1 MNPTG
6 GADRDTHT
14 KRIDMK
20 KLVRTLFAAA
30 FALAAVGSYAADK
43 EIAVI
48 VKTANSDFWQNVKK
62 GANDAVGGFKGYT
75 STFQGAASDTDLAG
89 QVALVENAV
98 NRKVAAIVLAPS
110 DPDALI
116 PAMKKAWEAKI
127 PVILIDSAAS
137 DSAKTYY
144 QSFLATDNEKA
155 GELCAQAL
163 IDKVGTT
170 GKIAIMSYTAGSG
183 SEIGRVGGF
192 KKYIEK
198 NSKLQIVGT
207 FYSNSQMGTAL
218 NQTTDVLAANAD
230 LKGLFGANEPT
241 AIGMGRALVQ
251 AGKAGK
257 VVAIGFDGNADL
269 QGFIKDG
276 TIEAIAVQS
285 AYEMGALGVKTAVEL
300 LSGKQVPKFRDTGV
314 LMVTKK
320 NIDSTA
326 AKNVL
331 Y

>member
-1 MNPTG
+1 
-6 GADRDTHT
+6 
-14 KRIDMK
+14 MK
-20 KLVRTLFAAA
+20 HVMKHLVAVALGLAGVAAM
-30 FALAAVGSYAADK
+30 AADK

-62 GANDAVGGFKGYT
+62 GANDGVAGAKGYT
-75 STFQGAASDTDLAG
+75 ATFQGAASDTDLAG

-98 NRKVAAIVLAPS
+98 NRKVAGIVLAPS

-116 PAMKKAWEAKI
+116 PAIKKAWEAKI

-137 DSAKTYY
+137 DAGKDYY
-144 QSFLATDNEKA
+144 QSFLATDNKKA

-163 IDKVGTT
+163 IAKVGTS

-192 KKYIEK
+192 KDYIAK
-198 NSKLQIVGT
+198 HSKLQIVGP

-230 LKGLFGANEPT
+230 LKGIFGANEPT

-251 AGKAGK
+251 SGKAGK

-276 TIEAIAVQS
+276 TLEAIAVQS
-285 AYEMGALGVKTAVEL
+285 AYQMGSLGVKTAIEV
-300 LSGKQVPKFRDTGV
+300 SQGKKVPKFLDTGV
-314 LMVTKK
+314 VMVTKG
-320 NIDSTA
+320 NIDKPE

>member
-1 MNPTG
+1 
-6 GADRDTHT
+6 
-14 KRIDMK
+14 MK
-20 KLVRTLFAAA
+20 KLLTAWFASTLVLAAA
-30 FALAAVGSYAADK
+30 SVTPAQAADK

-62 GANDAVGGFKGYT
+62 GANDGVAGLKGYT
-75 STFQGAASDTDLAG
+75 ASFQGAASDTDLAG

-127 PVILIDSAAS
+127 PVILIDSAAGKAGES
-137 DSAKTYY
+137 YY

-163 IDKVGTT
+163 IAKVGAT

-192 KKYIEK
+192 RKYIEK
-198 NSKLQIVGT
+198 HSKLQVVGP

-230 LKGLFGANEPT
+230 LKGIFGANEPT

-257 VVAIGFDGNADL
+257 VAAIGFDGNSDL
-269 QGFIKDG
+269 QGFVKDG
-276 TIEAIAVQS
+276 TLEAIAVQS
-285 AYEMGALGVKTAVEL
+285 AYQMGSLGVKTAVEVIQ
-300 LSGKQVPKFRDTGV
+300 GKKVPKFRDTGV
-314 LMVTKK
+314 VMVTKK
-320 NIDSTA
+320 NIDSPE

>member
-1 MNPTG
+1 M
-6 GADRDTHT
+6 
-14 KRIDMK
+14 KR
-20 KLVRTLFAAA
+20 LLNAVLASALALAGAAA
-30 FALAAVGSYAADK
+30 AAADK

-62 GANDAVGGFKGYT
+62 GATQATSELKGYT
-75 STFQGAASDTDLAG
+75 SSFQGAASDTDLAG
-89 QVALVENAV
+89 EVALVENAV

-110 DPDALI
+110 DPEALI
-116 PAMKKAWEAKI
+116 PAIKKAWEAHI
-127 PVILIDSAAS
+127 PVILIDSAAA
-137 DSAKTYY
+137 DSGKAYY
-144 QSFLATDNEKA
+144 QSFLATDNNKA

-163 IDKVGTT
+163 IDKIGTT

-192 KKYIEK
+192 RKYIEAH
-198 NSKLQIVGT
+198 SKLQIVGP

-218 NQTTDVLAANAD
+218 NQTTDVLAANPD
-230 LKGLFGANEPT
+230 LKGIFGANEPT

-251 AGKAGK
+251 SGKAGK

-269 QGFIKDG
+269 QGFVKDG
-276 TIEAIAVQS
+276 TIAAIAVQS
-285 AYEMGALGVKTAVEL
+285 AYQMGALGVKTAVDVID
-300 LSGKQVPKFRDTGV
+300 KKPVPKFRDTGV
-314 LMVTKK
+314 VMVTKD
-320 NIDSTA
+320 NIDKPE

>member
-1 MNPTG
+1 MS
-6 GADRDTHT
+6 
-14 KRIDMK
+14 
-20 KLVRTLFAAA
+20 KLLTTLLAS
-30 FALAAVGSYAADK
+30 ALATTLGVAAGTAAAADK

-62 GANDAVGGFKGYT
+62 GANDGVAGAKGYT
-75 STFQGAASDTDLAG
+75 ATFQGAASDTDLAG

-98 NRKVAAIVLAPS
+98 NRKVAGIVLAPS

-116 PAMKKAWEAKI
+116 PAIKKAWEAKI

-137 DSAKTYY
+137 DAGKSYY
-144 QSFLATDNEKA
+144 QSFLATDNNKA

-163 IDKVGTT
+163 IAKVGTT

-192 KKYIEK
+192 KKYIETH
-198 NSKLQIVGT
+198 SKLQIVGP

-230 LKGLFGANEPT
+230 LKGIFGANEPT

-251 AGKAGK
+251 SGKAGK
-257 VVAIGFDGNADL
+257 VTAIGFDGNSDL

-276 TIEAIAVQS
+276 TLEAIAVQS
-285 AYEMGALGVKTAVEL
+285 AYQMGSLGVKTAIEVAQ
-300 LSGKQVPKFRDTGV
+300 GKKVPKFLDTGV
-314 LMVTKK
+314 VMVTKG
-320 NIDSTA
+320 NIEKPE

>member
-1 MNPTG
+1 MKTLLTTLCAATLALTG
-6 GADRDTHT
+6 
-14 KRIDMK
+14 
-20 KLVRTLFAAA
+20 FAA
-30 FALAAVGSYAADK
+30 SAADK

-48 VKTANSDFWQNVKK
+48 VKTVNSDFWQNVKK
-62 GANDAVGGFKGYT
+62 GANDGAAKLKGYT
-75 STFQGAASDTDLAG
+75 ATFQGAASDTDLAG

-98 NRKVAAIVLAPS
+98 NRKVAGIVLAPS

-137 DSAKTYY
+137 DAGKNYY
-144 QSFLATDNEKA
+144 QSFLATDNKKA

-163 IDKVGTT
+163 IDKIGKE
-170 GKIAIMSYTAGSG
+170 GKIAIMSFTAGSG

-192 KKYIEK
+192 KNYIEK
-198 NSKLQIVGT
+198 NSKLKIVGT

-230 LKGLFGANEPT
+230 LKGVFGANEPT

-251 AGKAGK
+251 SGKAGK
-257 VVAIGFDGNADL
+257 VAAIGFDGNGDL
-269 QGFIKDG
+269 QAFVKDG

-285 AYEMGALGVKTAVEL
+285 AYRWATWA
-300 LSGKQVPKFRDTGV
+300 
-314 LMVTKK
+314 
-320 NIDSTA
+320 
-326 AKNVL
+326 
-331 Y
+331 

>member
-1 MNPTG
+1 
-6 GADRDTHT
+6 
-14 KRIDMK
+14 MK
-20 KLVRTLFAAA
+20 KLLTTVIASALLFGTSIA
-30 FALAAVGSYAADK
+30 SADK

-48 VKTANSDFWQNVKK
+48 VKTASSDFWQNVKK
-62 GANDAVGGFKGYT
+62 GATAAAAELKGYT
-75 STFQGAASDTDLAG
+75 ASFQGAASDTDLAG

-116 PAMKKAWEAKI
+116 PAMKKAWEARI
-127 PVILIDSAAS
+127 PVIVIDSAAGEAGKS
-137 DSAKTYY
+137 YY
-144 QSFLATDNEKA
+144 QSFLATDNKLA
-155 GELCAQAL
+155 GELCAKAL
-163 IDKVGTT
+163 IDKIGTT

-183 SEIGRVGGF
+183 SEVARVGGF
-192 KKYIEK
+192 KKYIESH
-198 NSKLQIVGT
+198 SKLQIVGP

-230 LKGLFGANEPT
+230 LKGIFGANEPT

-257 VVAIGFDGNADL
+257 VVAIGFDGNSDL
-269 QGFIKDG
+269 QGFVKDG

-285 AYEMGALGVKTAVEL
+285 AYQMGSLGVKTAVEVIQ
-300 LSGKQVPKFRDTGV
+300 GKKVPKFRDTGV
-314 LMVTKK
+314 IMVNKS
-320 NIDSTA
+320 NIDSQE

>member
-1 MNPTG
+1 
-6 GADRDTHT
+6 
-14 KRIDMK
+14 MK
-20 KLVRTLFAAA
+20 KVLTALFAAA
-30 FALAAVGSYAADK
+30 LALASSASLAADR

-62 GANDAVGGFKGYT
+62 GANAAASEIKGYT
-75 STFQGAASDTDLAG
+75 ASFQGAASDTDLAG

-137 DSAKTYY
+137 DAGKSYY
-144 QSFLATDNEKA
+144 QSFLATDNQKA

-163 IDKVGTT
+163 IDKVGST

-192 KKYIEK
+192 KKYIETH
-198 NSKLQIVGT
+198 SKLQIIGP

-230 LKGLFGANEPT
+230 LKGIFGANEPT
-241 AIGMGRALVQ
+241 AIGMGRAIVQ

-276 TIEAIAVQS
+276 TLEAIAVQS
-285 AYEMGALGVKTAVEL
+285 AYQMGHLGVKTAVEL
-300 LSGKQVPKFRDTGV
+300 ISGQKVPKFRDTGV

-320 NIDSTA
+320 NIDTA
-326 AKNVL
+326 EAKNVL

>member
-1 MNPTG
+1 MT
-6 GADRDTHT
+6 
-14 KRIDMK
+14 
-20 KLVRTLFAAA
+20 TLFCSATLSLAAA
-30 FALAAVGSYAADK
+30 SAVAADK

-48 VKTANSDFWQNVKK
+48 VKTTNSDFWQNVKK
-62 GANDAVGGFKGYT
+62 GANDAVAGMKGY
-75 STFQGAASDTDLAG
+75 SATFQGAASDTDLAG

-98 NRKVAAIVLAPS
+98 NRKVAGIVLAPS

-137 DSAKTYY
+137 DAGKNYY
-144 QSFLATDNEKA
+144 QSFLATDNKLA
-155 GELCAQAL
+155 GELCAKAL
-163 IDKVGTT
+163 IEKIGTE

-192 KKYIEK
+192 KDYVQKH
-198 NSKLQIVGT
+198 SKLQIIGP

-241 AIGMGRALVQ
+241 AIGMGRAVVQ

-269 QGFIKDG
+269 QGFVKDG

-285 AYEMGALGVKTAVEL
+285 AYQMGSLGVKTAVEVVE
-300 LSGKQVPKFRDTGV
+300 GKKVPKFRDTGV
-314 LMVTKK
+314 VMVTKK
-320 NIDSTA
+320 NIGSA
-326 AKNVL
+326 EAKNVL

>member
-1 MNPTG
+1 MK
-6 GADRDTHT
+6 T
-14 KRIDMK
+14 KTKTI
-20 KLVRTLFAAA
+20 LG
-30 FALAAVGSYAADK
+30 ALAASALALTTFAASAADK

-62 GANDAVGGFKGYT
+62 GAENAASGMKGYT
-75 STFQGAASDTDLAG
+75 ATFQGAASDTDLAG

-98 NRKVAAIVLAPS
+98 NRKVAGIVLAPS

-116 PAMKKAWEAKI
+116 PAIKKAWEAKI
-127 PVILIDSAAS
+127 PVILIDSAAA
-137 DSAKTYY
+137 DSGKQYY
-144 QSFLATDNEKA
+144 QSFLATDNKKA

-163 IDKVGTT
+163 IDKIGTT
-170 GKIAIMSYTAGSG
+170 GKVAIMSYTAGSG

-192 KKYIEK
+192 RKYLETH
-198 NSKLQIVGT
+198 SKLQIVGP

-230 LKGLFGANEPT
+230 LKGIFGANEPT

-251 AGKAGK
+251 SGKAGK
-257 VVAIGFDGNADL
+257 VTAIGFDGNGDL
-269 QGFIKDG
+269 QGFVKDG

-285 AYEMGALGVKTAVEL
+285 AYQMGNLGVKTAVEV
-300 LSGKQVPKFRDTGV
+300 SQGKTVPKFLDTGV
-314 LMVTKK
+314 VMVTKK
-320 NIDSTA
+320 NIDTPE

>member
-1 MNPTG
+1 
-6 GADRDTHT
+6 
-14 KRIDMK
+14 MK
-20 KLVRTLFAAA
+20 KLLTTLLTTTLVFATST
-30 FALAAVGSYAADK
+30 VMAADK

-48 VKTANSDFWQNVKK
+48 VKTVNSDFWQNVKK
-62 GANDAVGGFKGYT
+62 GSTTAAGELKGYT
-75 STFQGAASDTDLAG
+75 ATFQGAASDTDLAG
-89 QVALVENAV
+89 QVALVENAI
-98 NRKVAAIVLAPS
+98 NRKVAGIVLAPS

-116 PAMKKAWEAKI
+116 PAIKKAWEAKI

-137 DSAKTYY
+137 DSGKDYY
-144 QSFLATDNEKA
+144 QSFLATDNQKA

-163 IDKVGTT
+163 IDKIGTT

-192 KKYIEK
+192 KKYIEA
-198 NSKLQIVGT
+198 NSKLTIVGP

-230 LKGLFGANEPT
+230 LKGIFGANEPT

-251 AGKAGK
+251 TGKAGK

-276 TIEAIAVQS
+276 TLEAIAVQS
-285 AYEMGALGVKTAVEL
+285 AYQMGYLGVQTAVEL
-300 LSGKQVPKFRDTGV
+300 VQGKKVPKFRDTGV

-320 NIDSTA
+320 NIDSA
-326 AKNVL
+326 EAKNVL

>member
-1 MNPTG
+1 MS
-6 GADRDTHT
+6 
-14 KRIDMK
+14 
-20 KLVRTLFAAA
+20 KLLKTLLAS
-30 FALAAVGSYAADK
+30 ALATTLGVAAGTAAAADK

-62 GANDAVGGFKGYT
+62 GANDGVAGAKGYT
-75 STFQGAASDTDLAG
+75 ATFQGAASDTDLAG

-98 NRKVAAIVLAPS
+98 NRKVAGIVLAPS

-116 PAMKKAWEAKI
+116 PAIKKAWEAKI

-137 DSAKTYY
+137 DAGKSYY
-144 QSFLATDNEKA
+144 QSFLATDNNKA

-163 IDKVGTT
+163 IAKVGTT

-192 KKYIEK
+192 KKYIETH
-198 NSKLQIVGT
+198 SKLQIVGP

-230 LKGLFGANEPT
+230 LKGIFGANEPT

-257 VVAIGFDGNADL
+257 VAAIGFDGNGDL
-269 QGFIKDG
+269 QAFVKDG

-285 AYEMGALGVKTAVEL
+285 AYMMGHLGVTTVADVVG
-300 LSGKQVPKFRDTGV
+300 GKKVPKFLDTGV
-314 LMVTKK
+314 VMVTKK
-320 NIDSTA
+320 NIDSPE

>member
-1 MNPTG
+1 
-6 GADRDTHT
+6 
-14 KRIDMK
+14 MK
-20 KLVRTLFAAA
+20 KLLTTLFASTL
-30 FALAAVGSYAADK
+30 ALAAVTVALPANAADR

-62 GANDAVGGFKGYT
+62 GANDGVAQLKGYT
-75 STFQGAASDTDLAG
+75 ASFQGAASDTDLAG

-98 NRKVAAIVLAPS
+98 SRKVAAIVLAPS
-110 DPDALI
+110 DPEALI
-116 PAMKKAWEAKI
+116 PAIKKAWEAHI
-127 PVILIDSAAS
+127 PVIPIDSAAA

-144 QSFLATDNEKA
+144 QSFLSPDNNKA

-163 IDKVGTT
+163 IDKIGTT

-183 SEIGRVGGF
+183 SEVGRVGGF
-192 KKYIEK
+192 RKYIETH
-198 NSKLQIVGT
+198 SKLQVVGP

-218 NQTTDVLAANAD
+218 NQTTDVLAANPD
-230 LKGLFGANEPT
+230 LKGIFGANEPT

-251 AGKAGK
+251 SGKAGK

-276 TIEAIAVQS
+276 TLEAIAVQS
-285 AYEMGALGVKTAVEL
+285 AYQMGNLGVKTAIEV
-300 LSGKQVPKFRDTGV
+300 SQGKKVPKFLDTGV
-314 LMVTKK
+314 VMVTKA
-320 NIDSTA
+320 NIDKPE

>member
-1 MNPTG
+1 MS
-6 GADRDTHT
+6 
-14 KRIDMK
+14 
-20 KLVRTLFAAA
+20 TLLKTLLASALATTLSAAA
-30 FALAAVGSYAADK
+30 GTAAAADK

-62 GANDAVGGFKGYT
+62 GANDGIASAKGYT
-75 STFQGAASDTDLAG
+75 TTFQGAASDTDLAG

-98 NRKVAAIVLAPS
+98 NRRVAGIVLAPS

-127 PVILIDSAAS
+127 PVILIDSSAS
-137 DSAKTYY
+137 DAGKNYY
-144 QSFLATDNEKA
+144 QSFLATDNKKA

-163 IDKVGTT
+163 IAKVGTT

-192 KKYIEK
+192 KDYIQK
-198 NSKLQIVGT
+198 HSKLQIVGP

-251 AGKAGK
+251 SGKAGK

-276 TIEAIAVQS
+276 TLEAIAVQS
-285 AYEMGALGVKTAVEL
+285 AYQMGSLGVKTAVQVAQ
-300 LSGKQVPKFRDTGV
+300 GKKVPKFLDTGV
-314 LMVTKK
+314 VMVTKG
-320 NIDSTA
+320 NIDKPE

>member
-1 MNPTG
+1 
-6 GADRDTHT
+6 
-14 KRIDMK
+14 MK
-20 KLVRTLFAAA
+20 KLVTTLFAAT
-30 FALAAVGSYAADK
+30 LAVASSATLAADK

-48 VKTANSDFWQNVKK
+48 VKTVNSDFWQNVKK
-62 GANDAVGGFKGYT
+62 GSSAAAAAMKGYT
-75 STFQGAASDTDLAG
+75 ATFQGAASDTDLAG

-98 NRKVAAIVLAPS
+98 NRKVAGIVLAPS

-137 DSAKTYY
+137 DAGKAYY
-144 QSFLATDNEKA
+144 QSFLATDNNKA

-163 IDKVGTT
+163 IDKIGTT

-192 KKYIEK
+192 KKYIEAH
-198 NSKLQIVGT
+198 SKLQIVGT

-218 NQTTDVLAANAD
+218 NQTTDVLAANPD
-230 LKGLFGANEPT
+230 LKGIFGANEPT

-251 AGKAGK
+251 SGKAGK

-269 QGFIKDG
+269 QGFVKDG
-276 TIEAIAVQS
+276 TLAAIAVQS
-285 AYEMGALGVKTAVEL
+285 AYQMGALGVKTAAEVIDH
-300 LSGKQVPKFRDTGV
+300 KAVPKFRDTGV
-314 LMVTKK
+314 VMVTKG
-320 NIDSTA
+320 NIDKPE